1 MGEKRLIHAVAGS
14 GKTRTIIE
22 TIDPAERNL
31 IITYTNNNQEVLKSR
46 LVYRFG
52 RIPEDTHV
60 FGVFE
65 FLYSFCLVP
74 YLGRRPRG
82 LNFNYKTNNK
92 FDINSIDDS
101 GRIIY
106 NRLSQALLRGS
117 LKYGSNSIDFDSS
130 YLTRI
135 DKFFDNIFIDEC
147 QDFESYDFDW
157 MLSLVNLR
165 ANVYLFGDFYQKTF
179 STSYSGNKGKKI
191 HPNFCNW
198 IKEFQKANFD
208 IDAGSLSESRRCPM
222 EVCEFVKD
230 NLGINILSNINNK
243 SGKVEFVNNDSR
255 INEIVSDDTVMKLFY
270 QNSSRYKCASQ
281 NWGESKGSEFK
292 KVCVV
297 LNKTTYEHYR
307 KGTLKEL
314 APSTKSKLYVAC
326 TRTLDKLYL
335 VSENSIKKLKNN
347 EKLN

>member
-22 TIDPAERNL
+22 TIAPAERNL

-65 FLYSFCLVP
+65 FLYRFCLIP
-74 YLGRRPRG
+74 YLEERLRG
-82 LNFNYKTNNK
+82 INFNYRKINH
-92 FDINSIDDS
+92 FDRNSIDES
-101 GRIIY
+101 RRVIH
-106 NRLSQALLRGS
+106 NQLSQALLNGS
-117 LKYGSNSIDFDSS
+117 LRDGRSIINFDNS

-179 STSYSGNKGKKI
+179 STSSSGNKGRAVHADLNKWLTEI
-191 HPNFCNW
+191 R
-198 IKEFQKANFD
+198 KAHFD
-208 IDAGSLSESRRCPM
+208 IDIDSLSESRRCPL
-222 EVCEFVKD
+222 EVCEFVKG
-230 NLGINILSNINNK
+230 NLGIEITSSIEKNEEERVIFISSSEL
-243 SGKVEFVNNDSR
+243 V
-255 INEIVSDDTVMKLFY
+255 NEIMSDDSIMKLFF
-270 QNSSRYKCASQ
+270 QNSSKYNCTSQ
-281 NWGESKGSEFK
+281 NWGESKGSEFR

-297 LNKTTYEHYR
+297 LNKTTYEHYK
-307 KGTLKEL
+307 KGALKEL

-335 VSENSIKKLKNN
+335 VSENNIKNFKK
-347 EKLN
+347 